1 MAMTMSLMIGMFLG
15 SIPWLLAWARAART
29 TTELSGRKVAAKD
42 LLEDLKQS
50 HSRAIRRRR

>member
-15 SIPWLLAWARAART
+15 SIPWLLAWARLHAQQ
-29 TTELSGRKVAAKD
+29 LSCRDKVAAKD